1 MADGGRDMAHKQ
13 ITQTGLNR
21 AMWRMLVALGGKF
34 VVKASDVETVNSNA
48 AIKIDHVESKDEFV
62 FRLIRTPDAPKQSL
76 IITPG
81 MN

>member
-1 MADGGRDMAHKQ
+1 MAHKQ
-13 ITQTGLNR
+13 ITQAGLNR

-34 VVKASDVETVNSNA
+34 VVKASDVEKVNANA
-48 AIKIDHVESKDEFV
+48 AIKIDHIEARDEFV
-62 FRLIRTPDAPKQSL
+62 FRLVRVPDVKEKSL

>member
-1 MADGGRDMAHKQ
+1 MSHKH

-21 AMWRMLVALGGKF
+21 AMWRMLAALGGKF
-34 VVKASDVETVNSNA
+34 VVKASDIESLKANS
-48 AIKIDHVESKDEFV
+48 AIKIDHVESRDEFI
-62 FRLIRTPDAPKQSL
+62 FRLVRMPDAPKESL